1 MNEQIGTIT
10 EQAPQIN
17 ITEGSDFPLLEP
29 HMTRDGLMVELRRMG
44 FSNCSTA
51 SGKWITAFYFTHK
64 QKTLF
69 ILFRRNG
76 IDILLTSAQFSDLL
90 NSDEKLCI
98 NSQNEGNEFAEY
110 HYVGSHI
117 NIHSR
122 ILRIAH
128 LHIDGRELD
137 ATFFCSIGMGKNGI
151 RNNNGGDS
159 SHKYRISSEGSRSEL
174 YDAVSHGDGE
184 PVYFGDGMWINSDGS
199 MDDRGR

>member
-1 MNEQIGTIT
+1 MNEQTGAIKRHALQT
-10 EQAPQIN
+10 N
-17 ITEGSDFPLLEP
+17 IAEGSDFPSLEP
-29 HMTRDGLMVELRRMG
+29 HMTRDGLMIELRRMG

-69 ILFRRNG
+69 VLFRRRG
-76 IDILLTSAQFSDLL
+76 IDLLLTSAQFTDLL
-90 NSDEKLCI
+90 NSAERLCV
-98 NSQNEGNEFAEY
+98 NSQSEGNTFTEY
-110 HYVGSHI
+110 QYAGSHV

-128 LHIDGRELD
+128 MFIDGLELD
-137 ATFFCSIGMGKNGI
+137 ATFFCPEDVGITGIGNTN
-151 RNNNGGDS
+151 RSS
-159 SHKYRISSEGSRSEL
+159 SHRYQTTRGESRSEL

-199 MDDRGR
+199 MEDRGR